1 MHMHKNAVVSG
12 LVHPGSSSRRVNGPL
27 DYHPA
32 LLGRSS
38 KTLWFYALAELWR
51 LILLTT
57 GVLVAVIAF
66 AAAIKPLADGKIGPL
81 DMLKFMGLA
90 VVPMLEF
97 ALPFAAGFAAT
108 LAYHRLAQDNE
119 LTAAHASGVSHRSV
133 LLPAITS
140 GLILAAILFGLT
152 QLAIPRFLRAMEN
165 MITQDLTKILIS
177 SVERGEAVEIDGKM
191 IYADAVR
198 RVENPQGGAQ
208 QQLLLVRPAAVEI
221 DDQLGLKADATA
233 TAAHLWL
240 YPGGRPAEEGRSVLR
255 RADEDAGVAIVQLDR
270 AVHASRSKSVSE
282 GSNLRLIL
290 PASATFRDD
299 PKFLTYS
306 ELNALRE
313 HPERMNFVEWRRRDL
328 AFHLGERLTTETI
341 KSRLQTTG
349 IVRFVDEQGQT
360 TTIAAS
366 DLSWDGKR
374 WIMAPPKGSPM
385 VEVSQLRPKDPLNPE
400 KGAQEF
406 RWTVRRAAFRTW
418 MGSDDPSKRELSIQ
432 MELDGPTLV
441 SRGSDPA
448 GERARLAISTLA
460 LENTPL
466 DDLLD
471 ANKTPAS
478 KLLELAR
485 QRVEGPNP
493 DTFLA
498 PPYNDLKRTIDRLQR
513 EITSKQHERWAMSAA
528 CLVMVVSGAV
538 TAVTLSQS
546 LPLTVYLWSFF
557 PALATVITI
566 SSGQQ
571 ITHDKGAAGLFVLWG
586 GVGAFGLYALAS
598 YWKLARH

>member
-1 MHMHKNAVVSG
+1 
-12 LVHPGSSSRRVNGPL
+12 
-27 DYHPA
+27 

-38 KTLWFYALAELWR
+38 TTLWRYSLAELWR
-51 LILLTT
+51 LIVLTT

-90 VVPMLEF
+90 VVPMMEF

-133 LLPAITS
+133 LLPATAS
-140 GLILAAILFGLT
+140 GLVLAAVLFGLT
-152 QLAIPRFLRAMEN
+152 QMAIPRFLRAMEN

-177 SVERGEAVEIDGKM
+177 SVERGEAVELDGKM

-198 RVENPQGGAQ
+198 RIDNPTGGAQ
-208 QQLLLVRPAAVEI
+208 QQLQLVRMAAVEM
-221 DDQLGLKADATA
+221 DDSGTLKADATA

-240 YPGGRPAEEGRSVLR
+240 YPGGRPADESRSVVR
-255 RADEDAGVAIVQLDR
+255 RADEDAGMAVIQLDR
-270 AVHASRSKSVSE
+270 AVHASRGKSVSE
-282 GSNLRLIL
+282 GSNLRVII
-290 PASATFRDD
+290 PASTTFRDD
-299 PKFLTYS
+299 PKFLTYA
-306 ELNALRE
+306 ELRALRA

-341 KSRLQTTG
+341 RARLKEKG
-349 IVRFVDEQGQT
+349 LVRFVDEQGQT
-360 TTIAAS
+360 ITIVAS
-366 DLSWDGKR
+366 DMSWDGKR
-374 WIMAPPKGSPM
+374 WVMAPPASGGL
-385 VEVSQLRPKDPLNPE
+385 VEVAQLRQKDPMDPRA
-400 KGAQEF
+400 GTQEF
-406 RWTVRRAAFRTW
+406 RWTVKRAAFRTW
-418 MGSDDPSKRELSIQ
+418 MGADDPSKRELSIQ
-432 MELDGPTLV
+432 MELDGPTLI
-441 SRGSDPA
+441 SRGQDPA
-448 GERARLAISTLA
+448 GERARLAITTLA

-466 DDLLD
+466 DELLD
-471 ANKTPAS
+471 AEKTPSAR
-478 KLLELAR
+478 LLEMVR
-485 QRVEGPNP
+485 TRVEGDNP
-493 DTFLA
+493 DPFLA
-498 PPYNDLKRTIDRLQR
+498 PPYNDLKRTIERLHR

-571 ITHDKGAAGLFVLWG
+571 ITHDKGPIGLIVLWG
-586 GVGAFGLYALAS
+586 GVAAFGVYALAA

>member
-1 MHMHKNAVVSG
+1 MACRTQSG
-12 LVHPGSSSRRVNGPL
+12 SACRGRGWEALPTGRVCTIGP
-27 DYHPA
+27 

-38 KTLWFYALAELWR
+38 KTLWAYSLAELWR
-51 LILLTT
+51 LIVLTT

-90 VVPMLEF
+90 IVPMMEF

-133 LLPAITS
+133 LLPAIAS
-140 GLILAAILFGLT
+140 GVVLAGALFGLT
-152 QLAIPRFLRAMEN
+152 QLAIPRFLRAMES
-165 MITQDLTKILIS
+165 MVTQDLSKILVASI
-177 SVERGEAVEIDGKM
+177 ERGEAVELDGKM

-198 RVENPQGGAQ
+198 RIENPTGGAQ
-208 QQLLLVRPAAVEI
+208 QQLQLIRLAAVEL
-221 DDQLGLKADATA
+221 DDDGSLKSDATA
-233 TAAHLWL
+233 TAASLWF
-240 YPGGRPAEEGRSVLR
+240 YPGGHHDDDSRSVVR
-255 RADEDAGVAIVQLDR
+255 RADEDAGLAVLQLDH
-270 AVHASRSKSVSE
+270 AVHASKGKSVSE
-282 GSNLRLIL
+282 GSNLRVVL
-290 PASATFRDD
+290 PASSTFRDD
-299 PKFLTYS
+299 PKFLTYWG
-306 ELNALRE
+306 LQQLRTK
-313 HPERMNFVEWRRRDL
+313 PERMNFVEWRRRDL

-341 KSRLQTTG
+341 QARLREKG
-349 IVRFVDEQGQT
+349 LVRFIDEQGQAI
-360 TTIAAS
+360 TIVAS
-366 DLSWDGKR
+366 DVNWDGKR
-374 WIMAPPKGSPM
+374 WVMVPPVGSPM
-385 VEVSQLRPKDPLNPE
+385 VEVAQLRQKDPVNA
-400 KGAQEF
+400 GAGTQEF
-406 RWTVRRAAFRTW
+406 RWTVKRAAFRTW

-441 SRGSDPA
+441 SRGQDPA
-448 GERARLAISTLA
+448 GERARLAIGTLA

-466 DDLLD
+466 DELLD
-471 ANKTPAS
+471 GEKTPSA
-478 KLLELAR
+478 KLLAMVKP
-485 QRVEGPNP
+485 RVEGEKA
-493 DTFLA
+493 DAFLA
-498 PPYNDLKRTIDRLQR
+498 PPYNDLNKTIDRLQR
-513 EITSKQHERWAMSAA
+513 EITSKQHERWAMSVA

-571 ITHDKGAAGLFVLWG
+571 ITHDKGPMGLIVLWG
-586 GVGAFGLYALAS
+586 GVAAFGVYALAA